1 MTCFACGIL
10 GVIAIFGLRWLV
22 DWMTYVNNRD

>member
-1 MTCFACGIL
+1 MTCVLYGVL
-10 GVIAIFGLRWLV
+10 GATAIFGLRLLV